1 MNSIILAVIGIM
13 VVVVAILLVKK
24 ISNKK
29 NEKPLTTPAD
39 EQDKQRQEPVQE
51 RATTPEE
58 SDHVV
63 PPTPDIEVDTEEI
76 SKPVVVED
84 TASEQELAHLQPEAK
99 EQEPVVLDYAEP
111 EARSASEKQE
121 KEVVTTPEPV
131 EPEKAEFTE
140 PTPVVPEKEPTPVA
154 EKEPQEP
161 EQIAEEIPVKSED
174 VIPLEMEE
182 VVAPSVDV
190 ELEAEEEVLPAEAMT
205 KPVAQVT
212 EAPPSPEPEAEEAT
226 SGQKVELQP
235 DADEQE
241 PTLLDDVEPKA
252 IDTADKLEKE
262 VTPTLDLAESE
273 EPELLEQEPI
283 VQEPMPPSVEQ
294 KEQQQPQQS
303 DEQVTEESAKATP
316 IDTEDIVAQV
326 AVATIKLTLE
336 QYAERLNQQEEQ
348 QRDALQQAITTQ
360 QDQKRDTLQRELV
373 LMNEK
378 LALLDESYQEE
389 LACYDDVLHALEE
402 LENSLGNE
410 AVAQAKSDLVA
421 GIPETAESLLADII
435 NTPGK
440 SKGVGAFYSG
450 RLAERR
456 VDLATALQRYK
467 TALEE
472 DNSNPD
478 YLYAAGLTARRL
490 FKYNDAVKWLEQYVA
505 ICAQTNQEDPVL
517 LAQAKRELAYT
528 YVISGQHK
536 KAGPM
541 YKEAMTGF
549 AKHLG
554 QESPEMAISWFQIG
568 ELQETLGE
576 YDKAVALY
584 KKALAI
590 LEKKQGKDHPMLTGL
605 LDKLAALC
613 MELEMEKEAV
623 PLYERLV
630 DIRKK
635 TLRPT
640 HPQLAMSLNNLAE
653 SYRLQRQYA
662 EAEACYLQS
671 LSIAEQT
678 QGKDHPS
685 VAAILQELAKLCSNQ
700 RKNDEAEKYQAR
712 ASALFEKAVAAE
724 EKRSKNTSLS
734 LDL

>member
-24 ISNKK
+24 ISSQKT
-29 NEKPLTTPAD
+29 EKSLPTPTD
-39 EQDKQRQEPVQE
+39 EQDKQTQEPAQE
-51 RATTPEE
+51 
-58 SDHVV
+58 S
-63 PPTPDIEVDTEEI
+63 IE
-76 SKPVVVED
+76 P
-84 TASEQELAHLQPEAK
+84 
-99 EQEPVVLDYAEP
+99 
-111 EARSASEKQE
+111 
-121 KEVVTTPEPV
+121 
-131 EPEKAEFTE
+131 
-140 PTPVVPEKEPTPVA
+140 
-154 EKEPQEP
+154 
-161 EQIAEEIPVKSED
+161 
-174 VIPLEMEE
+174 
-182 VVAPSVDV
+182 
-190 ELEAEEEVLPAEAMT
+190 
-205 KPVAQVT
+205 
-212 EAPPSPEPEAEEAT
+212 
-226 SGQKVELQP
+226 
-235 DADEQE
+235 
-241 PTLLDDVEPKA
+241 
-252 IDTADKLEKE
+252 
-262 VTPTLDLAESE
+262 E
-273 EPELLEQEPI
+273 EPELLEPTPI
-283 VQEPMPPSVEQ
+283 VQETSPTPAAEKKLQEPEQVAEEILVEAENIQPMDMEEAAVSPLGIELEPGEEVQPEKTIASPVTREMESTPLPETEAAGPIPEQELELHPEADEQEPAILDEDQPKATDVADEPAEEAKPALDIAEPEEPETVEQEQIVQEPASPSVTET
-294 KEQQQPQQS
+294 EQQEPKLV
-303 DEQVTEESAKATP
+303 DEQLTAEPAPATP
-316 IDTEDIVAQV
+316 IDTEEIAVQV
-326 AVATIKLTLE
+326 AVATIKLTLD

-348 QRDALQQAITTQ
+348 QREALQQAIITQ

-389 LACYDDVLHALEE
+389 LSCYDNVLQALEG
-402 LENSLGNE
+402 LENSIGQE

-421 GIPETAESLLADII
+421 GRPETAESLLADLMNASGIA
-435 NTPGK
+435 
-440 SKGVGAFYSG
+440 KGVGAFYSG
-450 RLAERR
+450 MLAEHRF
-456 VDLATALQRYK
+456 DLLTALQRYK
-467 TALEE
+467 TALEAE
-472 DNSNPD
+472 SVNPD

-505 ICAQTNQEDPVL
+505 ICTQTSQDDPVL

-528 YVISGQHK
+528 YVISSQYK

-549 AKHLG
+549 SKHLG
-554 QESPEMAISWFQIG
+554 PESPEMAISWFQIG

-590 LEKKQGKDHPMLTGL
+590 LEKKQGKDHPMLTGV

-630 DIRKK
+630 AIRNK

-662 EAEACYLQS
+662 EAEGCYQQS

-685 VAAILQELAKLCSNQ
+685 VGAILQELAKLCSNQ

-712 ASALFEKAVAAE
+712 ASSIFEKAVAAE